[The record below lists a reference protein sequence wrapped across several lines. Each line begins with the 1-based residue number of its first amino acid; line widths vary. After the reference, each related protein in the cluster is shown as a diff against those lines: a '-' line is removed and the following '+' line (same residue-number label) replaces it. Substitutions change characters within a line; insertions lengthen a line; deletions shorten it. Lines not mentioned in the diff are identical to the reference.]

1 VAFHCGFISAI
12 IARDIILHTKR
23 KAKGI
28 AMVNTIRFGDNFKRE
43 RKVNGKVKVYEG
55 LDLVQY
61 HIDNGQYEY
70 AKELLGR
77 IQFAKLAKPA
87 ISNDMSIE
95 FSSLSELL

>member
-1 VAFHCGFISAI
+1 MIHS
-12 IARDIILHTKR
+12 
-23 KAKGI
+23 
-28 AMVNTIRFGDNFKRE
+28 IRFGDNFKRE

-61 HIDNGQYEY
+61 HIDKGQYEY

-77 IQFAKLAKPA
+77 IQFAKLVRPA
-87 ISNDMSIE
+87 INETSIE